1 MKPGDGLPAQALFT
15 GCGGGTEIGGAMR
28 RALDLVIENPGAL
41 KKADIVLVTD
51 GAADTGSA
59 ARLREQAGQLG
70 VTILGVGISITQDA
84 LVPWCDQYAVIDQ
97 LDTID
102 RTAEQVFT
110 V

>member
-1 MKPGDGLPAQALFT
+1 M
-15 GCGGGTEIGGAMR
+15 
-28 RALDLVIENPGAL
+28 
-41 KKADIVLVTD
+41 LVTD

-59 ARLREQAGQLG
+59 ARLREQASQLG

-102 RTAEQVFT
+102 DKTAEQVFT